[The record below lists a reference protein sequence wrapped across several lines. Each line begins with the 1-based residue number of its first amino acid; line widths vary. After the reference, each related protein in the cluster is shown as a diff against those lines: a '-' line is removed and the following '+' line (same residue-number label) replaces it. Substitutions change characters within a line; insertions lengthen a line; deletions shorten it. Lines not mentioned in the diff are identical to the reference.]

1 MLHNQLNIMKN
12 ILFYLIFYQSRG
24 EKCWIFKQ
32 LTKYSSLATTRR
44 GVIVLV
50 YTTQIQK
57 YQFISFNIPEKGL
70 KLNSLGV
77 ILSHQLFRGEKLLL
91 LTSKLANQCT
101 KSIIHL
107 RVWYILNIITYL
119 IKRSP
124 TCFEGND
131 EE

>member
-1 MLHNQLNIMKN
+1 MLHNQLNIVKN

-57 YQFISFNIPEKGL
+57 Y
-70 KLNSLGV
+70 
-77 ILSHQLFRGEKLLL
+77 
-91 LTSKLANQCT
+91 
-101 KSIIHL
+101 
-107 RVWYILNIITYL
+107 
-119 IKRSP
+119 
-124 TCFEGND
+124 
-131 EE
+131 

>member
-57 YQFISFNIPEKGL
+57 Y
-70 KLNSLGV
+70 
-77 ILSHQLFRGEKLLL
+77 
-91 LTSKLANQCT
+91 
-101 KSIIHL
+101 
-107 RVWYILNIITYL
+107 
-119 IKRSP
+119 
-124 TCFEGND
+124 
-131 EE
+131 